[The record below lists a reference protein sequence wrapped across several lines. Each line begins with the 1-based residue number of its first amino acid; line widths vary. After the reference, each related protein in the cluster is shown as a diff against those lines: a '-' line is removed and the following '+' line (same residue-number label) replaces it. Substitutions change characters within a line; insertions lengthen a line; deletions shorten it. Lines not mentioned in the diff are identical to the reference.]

1 MRTQSRYLIID
12 VSINIDSD
20 EQYAPI
26 VVWSWVALGFYAV
39 GMIVLNAVL
48 LWLVRKDILNG
59 RTTPLSTA
67 IRFLS
72 KSVTATAY

>member
-1 MRTQSRYLIID
+1 MPTQSRYLIID

-26 VVWSWVALGFYAV
+26 VVTAWVALGLYAV

-67 IRFLS
+67 IRFLY
-72 KSVTATAY
+72 KECA